1 MIYITFQIN
10 PTEYLKGMGYQTK
23 KFAVACEDDID
34 YFKVGMDLA
43 SLEGISY
50 LRVRHSKPHGRII
63 LPATNYAKDIHL

>member
-1 MIYITFQIN
+1 MIYITFQIK
-10 PTEYLKGMGYQTK
+10 PTEYLKGMGYKTK
-23 KFAVACEDDID
+23 KFAVACENDID

-50 LRVRHSKPHGRII
+50 LRVRQTKPHGRII